1 MKRNFLFAWY
11 QTPQAKVFR
20 KLEIEYLQRAITVSC
35 KQTVLQIGGL
45 GWEDEFVDCSLY
57 KYYTILDANNLGSA
71 NAQKIQAKA
80 YRLPL
85 QCASVDMII
94 VPHLLEFD
102 SNRFQTMREIERV
115 LKPEGIVLIMN
126 FNPWSLWIRY
136 QYLWELKMA
145 DSWRGH
151 FINRGRVLDWLK
163 LLNFE
168 VIQASDFY
176 IDNIRTTHSKQITG
190 NCALSAVAYGVKA
203 IKRRYSLIPLTP
215 VKQQTPSLILA
226 NTLNSSAQLNEHD

>member
-11 QTPQAKVFR
+11 QTPQG
-20 KLEIEYLQRAITVSC
+20 KLFQRLEAGYLQRAITVSC
-35 KQTVLQIGGL
+35 QQTVLQIGGL
-45 GWEDEFVDCSLY
+45 GWEEEFVDCSLY
-57 KYYTILDANNLGSA
+57 KYYTILDANNLGCPTA
-71 NAQKIQAKA
+71 RQIQAKA
-80 YRLPL
+80 FRLPL
-85 QCASVDMII
+85 QCDSVDMII

-115 LKPEGIVLIMN
+115 LKPEGVVLIVN

-151 FINRGRVLDWLK
+151 FINRARILDWLK

-168 VIQASDFY
+168 VTQASDFY
-176 IDNIRTTHSKQITG
+176 LDTIKTTHGKFIAGGCS
-190 NCALSAVAYGVKA
+190 LSAVAYAVKA
-203 IKRRYSLIPLTP
+203 IKRRYNLIPLTP
-215 VKQQTPSLILA
+215 VINETPGLILA
-226 NTLNSSAQLNEHD
+226 NTLNSSAQLNS